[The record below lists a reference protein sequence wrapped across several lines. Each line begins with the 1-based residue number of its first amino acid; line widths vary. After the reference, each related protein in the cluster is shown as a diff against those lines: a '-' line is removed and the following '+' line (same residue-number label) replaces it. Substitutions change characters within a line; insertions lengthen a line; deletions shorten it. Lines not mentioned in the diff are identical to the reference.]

1 MTATTQTA
9 EVVPAESVGVDP
21 HRLDVLLRRA
31 RLEVEHGPLPSVQLA
46 VARAGRLVAFETW
59 GDPEVEA
66 PVPRYVL
73 QSVGR
78 TFVASAAW
86 KLLGE
91 GQLALAEQV
100 ADIIPEFGTN
110 AKETVTVEHMLTHT
124 GGFPYAPLGFPKM
137 VDREQRRA
145 AFAKWRL
152 DDPPGEKLQ
161 FHLTSVA
168 WLIDEIVWR
177 RTGRALPAYLHEEV
191 CAPLGL
197 GLALALSPE
206 EQRATVAPMRCTDG
220 DGSQVDPWGPWYLDN
235 PDIIAAGEPS
245 HSAVG
250 SAADVALHY
259 QGLLAALSGNESIW
273 SQAAIADAVRPH
285 VVAVPAGD
293 QLYGGGTQ
301 PTGMGLFVLVAGDKG
316 TPNLPSVASARTF
329 GNSGAAYQTGFADPA
344 SGLSFCMLSN
354 GYPTS
359 GYDYSPRG
367 RALMTNISNLAAD
380 LT

>member
-1 MTATTQTA
+1 VTPTPQTA
-9 EVVPAESVGVDP
+9 DVVAAESVGVDP

-31 RLEVEHGPLPSVQLA
+31 RLEVERGPLPSAQLA

-66 PVPRYVL
+66 EVPRYVL

-91 GQLALAEQV
+91 GQLSLTERV

-110 AKETVTVEHMLTHT
+110 GKEAVTVEHLLTHT

-137 VDREQRRA
+137 VDRDLRLA

-152 DDPPGEKLQ
+152 DDAPGEKLQ
-161 FHLTSVA
+161 FHLTSAA

-177 RTGRALPAYLHEEV
+177 RTGRELPAYLREEV

-197 GLALALSPE
+197 GLALALTRE
-206 EQRATVAPMRCTDG
+206 EQEATVAPMRCTDG
-220 DGSQVDPWGPWYLDN
+220 DGSQVDPWGPWFLNN
-235 PDIIAAGEPS
+235 PDIVAAGEPS

-259 QGLLAALSGNESIW
+259 QGLLAALSGDEPVW
-273 SQAAIADAVRPH
+273 TRDAVADAVRPH

-293 QLYGGGTQ
+293 PLYGGGTR
-301 PTGMGLFVLVAGDKG
+301 PTGMGLFVLVAGEQG
-316 TPNLPSVASARTF
+316 TPNLPSVASSRTF
-329 GNSGAAYQTGFADPA
+329 GNSGAAYQTGFADPET
-344 SGLSFCMLSN
+344 GLSFCLLSN
-354 GYPTS
+354 GYPTA
-359 GYDYSPRG
+359 GYDSTPRG
-367 RALMTNISNLAAD
+367 RALMANVSNLAAD